1 MLIAQVAFLPS
12 FRKRAQLVVHSTFLS
27 AVLIRG
33 QMQAIASPPFEVI
46 VPHQILTFNFGGDL
60 MPENIV
66 NILDSIAAVR
76 GQEYVEGL
84 VDMANILAPKAEEN
98 NQPG

>member
-1 MLIAQVAFLPS
+1 
-12 FRKRAQLVVHSTFLS
+12 
-27 AVLIRG
+27 
-33 QMQAIASPPFEVI
+33 
-46 VPHQILTFNFGGDL
+46 

-84 VDMANILAPKAEEN
+84 VDMANILAPKIKSEDES
-98 NQPG
+98 QPG

>member
-1 MLIAQVAFLPS
+1 
-12 FRKRAQLVVHSTFLS
+12 
-27 AVLIRG
+27 
-33 QMQAIASPPFEVI
+33 
-46 VPHQILTFNFGGDL
+46 

-66 NILDSIAAVR
+66 NILDNIAAVK

-84 VDMANILAPKAEEN
+84 VDMANLLAPKPNTED